1 MQLKNSFFSI
11 LNKKEDDGKQTY
23 RIELQP
29 EHIIF
34 KAHFPGNPI
43 VPGVCQVHIVGEL
56 LEETLGRK
64 VFLSEVKNI
73 KYLAVMSPAT
83 QTVYDVTFQKIQEA
97 EDTCKVI
104 VVYSDEEKPY
114 AKLSMTYSYNN
125 I

>member
-1 MQLKNSFFSI
+1 MQLKNSFFNI
-11 LNKKEDDGKQTY
+11 LNHREDDGKQTY

-29 EHIIF
+29 EHVIF

-56 LEETLGRK
+56 LGEMLGRN

-73 KYLAVMSPAT
+73 KYLVVMSPAT
-83 QTVYDVTFQKIQEA
+83 QTVYEVTFQKIQESVNS
-97 EDTCKVI
+97 CKV
-104 VVYSDEEKPY
+104 VVIYSDEEKSY
-114 AKLSMTYSYNN
+114 AKLSMTYSYHN